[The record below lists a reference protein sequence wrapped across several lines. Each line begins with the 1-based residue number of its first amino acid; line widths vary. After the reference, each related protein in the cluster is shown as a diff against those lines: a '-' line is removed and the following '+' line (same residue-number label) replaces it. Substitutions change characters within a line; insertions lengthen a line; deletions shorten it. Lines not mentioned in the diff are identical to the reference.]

1 MSCSCL
7 LKLYIPLNYKA
18 AAKQHPN
25 GMYRIVEK
33 LQGQALRDQ
42 IAIWL
47 AAGIIEPSHAE
58 ALNAAVAHPEW
69 FDLSDRNMVL
79 FGAASEAGPLTWL
92 AKWKAN
98 IIAVDL
104 PNSRVWNK
112 ILNTVQQGNATLYAP
127 STTQI
132 AADSSI

>member
-1 MSCSCL
+1 MVCAVSW
-7 LKLYIPLNYKA
+7 
-18 AAKQHPN
+18 Q
-25 GMYRIVEK
+25 K
-33 LQGQALRDQ
+33 LQGQALLDQ
-42 IAIWL
+42 VAIWL

-58 ALNAAVAHPEW
+58 ALNAAMAHPEW

-112 ILNTVQQGNATLYAP
+112 ILSTVQ
-127 STTQI
+127 
-132 AADSSI
+132 